1 MSAEMDDM
9 DRRMREL
16 MGLLR
21 AEAGLY
27 EDLLTVMGRERQAL
41 IRFQPVEAAA
51 AAAEKEKLLRRME
64 ALEKQ
69 RVTRV
74 EVLARDLG
82 IPAPALTLEFLAQRS
97 PEPLSGEL
105 RRCREVLGRLVGRL
119 REENRRSNAL
129 CCNAVELLQGAYRLL
144 QGFMVN
150 VPVYHC
156 RGGFHTARLSGE
168 MVRNEA

>member
-1 MSAEMDDM
+1 MDGM
-9 DRRMREL
+9 YRRMRE
-16 MGLLR
+16 MTGLLR

-41 IRFQPVEAAA
+41 IRFQPAEAAA

-64 ALEKQ
+64 GLEKQ
-69 RVTRV
+69 RATRV
-74 EVLARDLG
+74 DVLARDLG
-82 IPAPALTLEFLAQRS
+82 VPASALTLEFLAQQS

-105 RRCREVLGRLVGRL
+105 RHCGEVLGRIVHRV

-129 CCNAVELLQGAYRLL
+129 CRNAVDLLQGAYRLL

-150 VPVYHC
+150 VPVYH
-156 RGGFHTARLSGE
+156 RGGGFRTARLSGK
-168 MVRNEA
+168 MVRDKA

>member
-1 MSAEMDDM
+1 MV
-9 DRRMREL
+9 RRMRE
-16 MGLLR
+16 MTGLLQ

-27 EDLLTVMGRERQAL
+27 EDLLTVMNRERQAL
-41 IRFQPVEAAA
+41 IGFQPAEAAA
-51 AAAEKEKLLRRME
+51 GAADKEKLLRRME
-64 ALEKQ
+64 DLEKQ
-69 RVTRV
+69 RVTLV
-74 EVLARDLG
+74 DFLARDLG
-82 IPAPALTLEFLAQRS
+82 VPAAEFTLEFLAQRS

-156 RGGFHTARLSGE
+156 GGGFHTARLSGK
-168 MVRNEA
+168 MVRDEA

>member
-1 MSAEMDDM
+1 MVGMV
-9 DRRMREL
+9 RRMRE
-16 MGLLR
+16 MTGLLR
-21 AEAGLY
+21 AVAGLY
-27 EDLLTVMGRERQAL
+27 EELLAVMGRERQAL
-41 IRFQPVEAAA
+41 IRFQTAEVAAA
-51 AAAEKEKLLRRME
+51 GSEKEKLLRRME

-69 RVTRV
+69 RVTLV
-74 EVLARDLG
+74 DSLARDLG
-82 IPAPALTLEFLAQRS
+82 VPAAVLTLEFLAQHA
-97 PEPLSGEL
+97 PDPLPGEL

-156 RGGFHTARLSGE
+156 GGGFHAARLSGK
-168 MVRNEA
+168 MVRDEA

>member
-1 MSAEMDDM
+1 MDGM
-9 DRRMREL
+9 VRRMRE
-16 MGLLR
+16 MAGLLR

-41 IRFQPVEAAA
+41 IRFQPAEAAA
-51 AAAEKEKLLRRME
+51 ATTEKEKLLRRME
-64 ALEKQ
+64 GLEKQ
-69 RVTRV
+69 RVALV
-74 EVLARDLG
+74 DALARDLG
-82 IPAPALTLEFLAQRS
+82 VPAAALTLEFLAQRS
-97 PEPLSGEL
+97 PDPLSGEL
-105 RRCREVLGRLVGRL
+105 RRCREVLGRLLGRL

-156 RGGFHTARLSGE
+156 GGGFHTARLSGK
-168 MVRNEA
+168 MVRDEA

>member
-1 MSAEMDDM
+1 MDGM
-9 DRRMREL
+9 YRRMRE
-16 MGLLR
+16 MTGLLR

-27 EDLLTVMGRERQAL
+27 EDLLAVMGRERQAL

-64 ALEKQ
+64 GLEKQ

-74 EVLARDLG
+74 DVLARDLG
-82 IPAPALTLEFLAQRS
+82 VPASALTLEFLAQQS

-105 RRCREVLGRLVGRL
+105 RRCREALGRLVGRL

-129 CCNAVELLQGAYRLL
+129 CRNAVELLQGAYRLL

-150 VPVYHC
+150 APVYNC
-156 RGGFHTARLSGE
+156 GGGYHTARLSGK
-168 MVRNEA
+168 MLRDKA

>member
-1 MSAEMDDM
+1 MY
-9 DRRMREL
+9 RRMRE
-16 MGLLR
+16 MTGLLR

-27 EDLLTVMGRERQAL
+27 EDLLAVMGRERQAL
-41 IRFQPVEAAA
+41 IRFQSAEAAA
-51 AAAEKEKLLRRME
+51 VAAEKEKLLQRAE
-64 ALEKQ
+64 VLEQQ
-69 RVTRV
+69 RVTLV
-74 EVLARDLG
+74 DALARDIG
-82 IPAPALTLEFLAQRS
+82 VPAPSLTLEFLAQRA
-97 PEPLSGEL
+97 PDPLSGEL

-156 RGGFHTARLSGE
+156 GGGFHTARLSGK
-168 MVRNEA
+168 MVRDEA

>member
-1 MSAEMDDM
+1 MDGMVRRISEMT
-9 DRRMREL
+9 
-16 MGLLR
+16 GLLR
-21 AEAGLY
+21 AETGLY
-27 EDLLTVMGRERQAL
+27 EDLLTIMNRERQAL
-41 IRFQPVEAAA
+41 IRFQPAEAAA

-64 ALEKQ
+64 GLEKQ
-69 RVTRV
+69 RVSLV
-74 EVLARDLG
+74 DALARDLG
-82 IPAPALTLEFLAQRS
+82 VPASEVTLEFLAQRS

-105 RRCREVLGRLVGRL
+105 RRSREVLGRLVGRL

-156 RGGFHTARLSGE
+156 GGGFHTTRPRGK
-168 MVRNEA
+168 MVRDEA

>member
-1 MSAEMDDM
+1 MVRRISEM
-9 DRRMREL
+9 

-27 EDLLTVMGRERQAL
+27 EDLLTIMDRERQAL
-41 IRFQPVEAAA
+41 IQFQPAEAAA
-51 AAAEKEKLLRRME
+51 VTAEKEKLLQRME
-64 ALEKQ
+64 GLEKQ
-69 RVTRV
+69 RVSLV
-74 EVLARDLG
+74 DVLARDLG
-82 IPAPALTLEFLAQRS
+82 VPASEFTLEFLVQRS
-97 PEPLSGEL
+97 PDPLSGEL

-150 VPVYHC
+150 IPVYHC
-156 RGGFHTARLSGE
+156 GGGFHAARLSGK
-168 MVRNEA
+168 MVRDEA

>member
-1 MSAEMDDM
+1 MY
-9 DRRMREL
+9 RRMRE
-16 MGLLR
+16 MTGLLR
-21 AEAGLY
+21 AQAGLY

-41 IRFQPVEAAA
+41 IRFQAAEAVT
-51 AAAEKEKLLRRME
+51 AAAEREKLLRRME
-64 ALEKQ
+64 GLEGQ
-69 RVTRV
+69 RVTLV
-74 EVLARDLG
+74 DVLAGDLNV
-82 IPAPALTLEFLAQRS
+82 PASALTLELLAQRS

-119 REENRRSNAL
+119 REENRRSSAI

-156 RGGFHTARLSGE
+156 GGGFHTARLSGK
-168 MVRNEA
+168 MVRDEA

>member
-1 MSAEMDDM
+1 MDGM
-9 DRRMREL
+9 VRRMRE
-16 MGLLR
+16 MTGLLR
-21 AEAGLY
+21 AVAGLY
-27 EDLLTVMGRERQAL
+27 EDLLAVMGRERQAL
-41 IRFQPVEAAA
+41 IRFQAAEVAVA
-51 AAAEKEKLLRRME
+51 ASEKEKLLRRME

-105 RRCREVLGRLVGRL
+105 RRCREVLGRLIGRV

-129 CCNAVELLQGAYRLL
+129 CRNAVELLQGAYRLL

-156 RGGFHTARLSGE
+156 GGGFHAARLSGK
-168 MVRNEA
+168 MVRDEA

>member
-1 MSAEMDDM
+1 MDGMVRRIREMT
-9 DRRMREL
+9 
-16 MGLLR
+16 GLLR
-21 AEAGLY
+21 AVAGLY
-27 EDLLTVMGRERQAL
+27 EDLLAVMGRERQAL
-41 IRFQPVEAAA
+41 IRFQSVEVAA

-64 ALEKQ
+64 GLEGQ
-69 RVTRV
+69 RVTLV
-74 EVLARDLG
+74 DVLARDLG
-82 IPAPALTLEFLAQRS
+82 VPAAALTLEFLAQHA

-129 CCNAVELLQGAYRLL
+129 CCNAIELLQGAYRLL

-156 RGGFHTARLSGE
+156 GGGFHAARLSGK
-168 MVRNEA
+168 MVRDEA

>member
-1 MSAEMDDM
+1 MYRRLREMT
-9 DRRMREL
+9 
-16 MGLLR
+16 GLLR

-27 EDLLTVMGRERQAL
+27 EDMLAVMGRERQAL
-41 IRFQPVEAAA
+41 IRFQSAEAAA

-64 ALEKQ
+64 GLEKQ
-69 RVTRV
+69 RVALV
-74 EVLARDLG
+74 DAIARDIG
-82 IPAPALTLEFLAQRS
+82 VPAPSLTLEFLAQRAPDS
-97 PEPLSGEL
+97 LSGEL
-105 RRCREVLGRLVGRL
+105 RRCREILGRLVGRL

-156 RGGFHTARLSGE
+156 GGGFHTARLSGK
-168 MVRNEA
+168 MVRDEA

>member
-1 MSAEMDDM
+1 MV
-9 DRRMREL
+9 RRMREL
-16 MGLLR
+16 TGLLQ

-41 IRFQPVEAAA
+41 IGFQPVEAAA
-51 AAAEKEKLLRRME
+51 GAAEKEKLLRRME
-64 ALEKQ
+64 GLEKQ
-69 RVTRV
+69 RVTLV
-74 EVLARDLG
+74 DVLASDLG
-82 IPAPALTLEFLAQRS
+82 VPAAALTLEFLAQRS

-119 REENRRSNAL
+119 REENLRSHAL

-144 QGFMVN
+144 KGYMVN

-156 RGGFHTARLSGE
+156 GGGFHAARLSGK
-168 MVRNEA
+168 MVRDEA